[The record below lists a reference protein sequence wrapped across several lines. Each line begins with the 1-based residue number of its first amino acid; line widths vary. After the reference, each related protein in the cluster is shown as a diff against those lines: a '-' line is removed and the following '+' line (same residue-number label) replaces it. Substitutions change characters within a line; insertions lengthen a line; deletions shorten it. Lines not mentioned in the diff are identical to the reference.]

1 MKYFMK
7 RIALSI
13 VMITMTVVSVYAQEP
28 SRVERIFDDMSK
40 KYENVEGVEYLSV
53 VKGGGLELMKLMLNK
68 ELGKSFM
75 KGVTSIT
82 IIEYSEA
89 SQEVCM
95 SLRKELDAFASMLE
109 EFNVGEEKS
118 FADNDYIRS
127 FALTSESEE
136 TISDFIIALENE
148 DAKMIMYMAGE
159 IKME

>member
-40 KYENVEGVEYLSV
+40 KYENVEGVECLSV